1 MSASPELLQGSR
13 ALPRLIPVVL
23 VIATAMTAGAST
35 IGPYLAAGLLVT
47 AGLIMGLTSGAD
59 PVGRPRKRVVV
70 LHVLLPLQILVTM
83 WLRPGN
89 FEVVVLL
96 GVTVVTAWI
105 TVIEIAR
112 RLCPRSAERALLL
125 VTAAL
130 AVAYLSYALPRLGT
144 QSRYAWVD
152 VATGG
157 QWLNTNALALLF
169 LIGLAIAL
177 ARIFST
183 TRSVLH
189 LVTGALC
196 LGGLLMT
203 FSRSGYLALAMMLL
217 ILTVAR
223 RKAVLV
229 VAALAT
235 LLLTFIPGAVRDRIE
250 FTTATGDLDPSSSAR
265 LDLWESA
272 LGVIADMPLLGSGI
286 HALSSAIEQHGGPAG
301 YTFAHNSYLSLLAG
315 FGLPI
320 GLLVLGMVAAA
331 WLRRF
336 RVSGPSGSSTNL
348 AAMLALTAAAV
359 CSFFGEPLLTPIT
372 IVPLATLLG
381 LRSQHEAED
390 ST

>member
-1 MSASPELLQGSR
+1 M
-13 ALPRLIPVVL
+13 
-23 VIATAMTAGAST
+23 IATAMTAGTST
-35 IGPYLAAGLLVT
+35 IGPYLAASLLVT
-47 AGLIMGLTSGAD
+47 AGLIMGLTSRTERLS
-59 PVGRPRKRVVV
+59 RPQMHVVV
-70 LHVLLPLQILVTM
+70 LHVLLPLQILVTA

-89 FEVVVLL
+89 LEVIVLL
-96 GVTVVTAWI
+96 GVTVATAWI
-105 TVIEIAR
+105 TVTEIAR

-125 VTAAL
+125 GTAAL
-130 AVAYLSYALPRLGT
+130 AVAYLSYAVPRLGS

-157 QWLNTNALALLF
+157 QWLNGNALALLF
-169 LIGLAIAL
+169 LIGFAVAL

-183 TRSVLH
+183 TRSLLH

-196 LGGLLMT
+196 AGGLLMT
-203 FSRSGYLALAMMLL
+203 FSRSGYLALAVMLL
-217 ILTVAR
+217 ILTVVR
-223 RKAVLV
+223 RKAILA

-235 LLLTFIPGAVRDRIE
+235 LLLTVVPSSVRDRIE
-250 FTTATGDLDPSSSAR
+250 FTTATGGLDPSSSAR

-272 LGVIADMPLLGSGI
+272 LGVIAETPLLGSGI
-286 HALSSAIEQHGGPAG
+286 HALSLAIEEQGGPAG

-320 GLLVLGMVAAA
+320 GLLVLGTITAA

-336 RVSGPSGSSTNL
+336 RAAQLGGSSTNL
-348 AAMLALTAAAV
+348 AAMLAVTAAAV

-381 LRSQHEAED
+381 LPRERSAGD
-390 ST
+390 TT